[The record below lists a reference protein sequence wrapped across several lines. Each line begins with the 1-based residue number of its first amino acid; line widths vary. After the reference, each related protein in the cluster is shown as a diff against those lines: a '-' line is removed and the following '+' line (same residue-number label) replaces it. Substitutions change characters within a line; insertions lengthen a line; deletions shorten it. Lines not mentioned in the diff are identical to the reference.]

1 MEMRRIPARF
11 DALYSVPEMSVWT
24 ADIPDMGT
32 LGRARK
38 TSPVHSSC
46 SLQNATSHCVVP
58 WAVSTVDIQEQRVI

>member
-1 MEMRRIPARF
+1 MEMRRIPAMF

-38 TSPVHSSC
+38 TSPGHS
-46 SLQNATSHCVVP
+46 NATSHCVVP